1 MSERIIIKSEKVQR
15 WQQGRVVCYIRNM
28 IRKKY
33 GPNKTF
39 YNNFEIEKFIN
50 TFLKDLL
57 HKNVNPKIEVE
68 VIEGSQVGQITV
80 IVKSDVITHR
90 VFYPPRN
97 EE

>member
-15 WQQGRVVCYIRNM
+15 WQQGRVVCYIKNM
-28 IRKKY
+28 IRREY

-57 HKNVNPKIEVE
+57 HKNVNPKMEVE

-80 IVKSDVITHR
+80 IVKSNVCNGSYILPTK
-90 VFYPPRN
+90 
-97 EE
+97 E